1 MTHEEALSHM
11 MNMYG
16 QQQEDAQKMNLQQE
30 EKDEL
35 PQIDKDQYIFKVKLQ
50 NDIAIFCCRDLTW
63 SEALEIESKAFK
75 VDEDDLYF
83 SGEYERREILK
94 KAIVWVYDF
103 NNEKLL
109 KNENG
114 EIITKL
120 TQPFVDELWVQYF
133 KYIGLDAKEANIIY
147 NSALKYFK
155 GESQNGYPVLPLIVE
170 VDYMLKGVISMSRE
184 EFKKMSNN
192 DLEKLQLIM
201 TARADAFGLAAQQQV
216 VTEKVEKMDDNFD
229 EELMATLPPHLRNQ
243 MLNSNL

>member
-1 MTHEEALSHM
+1 MTHDEALSHM

-16 QQQEDAQKMNLQQE
+16 QQQEDAQIMNSQE
-30 EKDEL
+30 DKDDL
-35 PQIDKDQYIFKVKLQ
+35 PQVDKDQYIFKVKI
-50 NDIAIFCCRDLTW
+50 NDDIAIFCCRDLSW
-63 SEALEIESKAFK
+63 VEALNIESNAFK
-75 VDEDDLYF
+75 VDEDELYF

-94 KAIVWVYDF
+94 KAIVWVYDLS
-103 NNEKLL
+103 NEKLL
-109 KNENG
+109 RNING

-155 GESQNGYPVLPLIVE
+155 GESQNGYPVLPMIVE

-184 EFKKMSNN
+184 EFKNLSNN
-192 DLEKLQLIM
+192 ELEKLQLIM

-216 VTEKVEKMDDNFD
+216 VTEKKENMDNNFD

-243 MLNSNL
+243 MINANL

>member
-1 MTHEEALSHM
+1 MSS
-11 MNMYG
+11 
-16 QQQEDAQKMNLQQE
+16 QE

-35 PQIDKDQYIFKVKLQ
+35 PQIDKDQYIFKVKLED
-50 NDIAIFCCRDLTW
+50 DIAIFCCRDLYW
-63 SEALEIESKAFK
+63 GESLDIEANAFK
-75 VDEDDLYF
+75 IDEDDLYF

-94 KAIVWVYDF
+94 KAIIWVYDL

-114 EIITKL
+114 EIITKI

-133 KYIGLDAKEANIIY
+133 KYIGLDAKEANIVY

-155 GESQNGYPVLPLIVE
+155 GESQNGYPVLPMIVE

-184 EFKKMSNN
+184 EFKKLTNN
-192 DLEKLQLIM
+192 ELEKLQLIM

-216 VTEKVEKMDDNFD
+216 VTEKKENMDNNFD
-229 EELMATLPPHLRNQ
+229 DELMATLPPHLRNQ
-243 MLNSNL
+243 IMNSNL

>member
-1 MTHEEALSHM
+1 MTHEEAISHL
-11 MNMYG
+11 MNMFG
-16 QQQEDAQKMNLQQE
+16 QQQEDAQMMNQQI

-35 PQIDKDQYIFKVKLQ
+35 PQIDKDQYIFKVKLEE
-50 NDIAIFCCRDLTW
+50 DIAIFCCRDLTW
-63 SEALEIESKAFK
+63 GEALDIESKAFK
-75 VDEDDLYF
+75 IDEDDLYF

-94 KAIVWVYDF
+94 KAIVWVYDL

-155 GESQNGYPVLPLIVE
+155 GESQNGYPVLPMIVE
-170 VDYMLKGVISMSRE
+170 VDYMLKGIISMSRE

-192 DLEKLQLIM
+192 ELEKLQLIM

>member
-1 MTHEEALSHM
+1 MTHEEAVSHL
-11 MNMYG
+11 MNMFG
-16 QQQEDAQKMNLQQE
+16 QQQEDAQMMNQQI

-35 PQIDKDQYIFKVKLQ
+35 PQIDKDQYIFKVKLEE
-50 NDIAIFCCRDLTW
+50 DIAIFCCRDLTW
-63 SEALEIESKAFK
+63 GEALDIESKAFK
-75 VDEDDLYF
+75 IDEDNLYF

-94 KAIVWVYDF
+94 KAIVWVYDL

-155 GESQNGYPVLPLIVE
+155 GESQNGYPVLPMIVE
-170 VDYMLKGVISMSRE
+170 VDYMLKGIISMSRE

-192 DLEKLQLIM
+192 ELEKLQLIM

>member
-16 QQQEDAQKMNLQQE
+16 QQQEDAQIMNHQE

-35 PQIDKDQYIFKVKLQ
+35 PQINKDQYIFKVKLED
-50 NDIAIFCCRDLTW
+50 DIAIFCCRDLTW
-63 SEALEIESKAFK
+63 SEALDIEAKAFK

-94 KAIVWVYDF
+94 KAIIWVYDL

-109 KNENG
+109 KNQNG
-114 EIITKL
+114 EIIAKL

-133 KYIGLDAKEANIIY
+133 KYIGLDAKEANIVY

-155 GESQNGYPVLPLIVE
+155 GESQNGYPVLPMIVE

-184 EFKKMSNN
+184 EFKKLTNN
-192 DLEKLQLIM
+192 ELEKLQLIM

-216 VTEKVEKMDDNFD
+216 VTEKKENMDNNFD

-243 MLNSNL
+243 MINSNL

>member
-11 MNMYG
+11 MNMFG
-16 QQQEDAQKMNLQQE
+16 QQQEDAQIMNRTE
-30 EKDEL
+30 EKDDL
-35 PQIDKDQYIFKVKLQ
+35 PQVDKDQYIFKVKLGD
-50 NDIAIFCCRDLTW
+50 DIAIFCCRDLTW
-63 SEALEIESKAFK
+63 SEALDIESKAFK
-75 VDEDDLYF
+75 VDEEDLYF

-94 KAIVWVYDF
+94 KAIIWVYDL

-133 KYIGLDAKEANIIY
+133 KYIGLDAKEANIVY

-155 GESQNGYPVLPLIVE
+155 GESQNGYPVLPMIVE

-184 EFKKMSNN
+184 EFKKLSNN
-192 DLEKLQLIM
+192 ELEKLQLIM

-216 VTEKVEKMDDNFD
+216 VTEKKESSDTNFD

-243 MLNSNL
+243 MINSNL

>member
-1 MTHEEALSHM
+1 
-11 MNMYG
+11 MNMFG
-16 QQQEDAQKMNLQQE
+16 QQQEDAQIMSSQE

-35 PQIDKDQYIFKVKLQ
+35 PQVDKDQYIFKVKLED
-50 NDIAIFCCRDLTW
+50 DIAIFCCRDLTW
-63 SEALEIESKAFK
+63 SEALDIEAKAFK

-94 KAIVWVYDF
+94 KAIIWVYDL

-109 KNENG
+109 KNEYG

-133 KYIGLDAKEANIIY
+133 KYIGLDAKEANIVY

-155 GESQNGYPVLPLIVE
+155 GESQNGYPVLPMIVE
-170 VDYMLKGVISMSRE
+170 VDYMLKGVISMSRD
-184 EFKKMSNN
+184 EFRKLSNN
-192 DLEKLQLIM
+192 ELEKLQLIM

-216 VTEKVEKMDDNFD
+216 VTEKKENMNDNFD

-243 MLNSNL
+243 MINANL

>member
-63 SEALEIESKAFK
+63 SEALDIESKAFK

>member
-11 MNMYG
+11 MNMFE
-16 QQQEDAQKMNLQQE
+16 QQQEDAEVMNSKE
-30 EKDEL
+30 EKEQL
-35 PQIDKDQYIFKVKLQ
+35 PQVDKDQYIFKVKI
-50 NDIAIFCCRDLTW
+50 NDDIAIFCCRDLSW
-63 SEALEIESKAFK
+63 VEALNIESNAFK
-75 VDEDDLYF
+75 VDEDELYF

-94 KAIVWVYDF
+94 KAIVWVYDL

-155 GESQNGYPVLPLIVE
+155 GESQNGYPVLPMIVE

-184 EFKKMSNN
+184 EFKKLSNN
-192 DLEKLQLIM
+192 ELEKLQLIM

-216 VTEKVEKMDDNFD
+216 VTEKKENMDDNFD

-243 MLNSNL
+243 MINANL

>member
-1 MTHEEALSHM
+1 MTHDEALSHM
-11 MNMYG
+11 MNMFG
-16 QQQEDAQKMNLQQE
+16 QQQEDAQIMSSQE

-35 PQIDKDQYIFKVKLQ
+35 PQVDKDQYIFKVKLED
-50 NDIAIFCCRDLTW
+50 DIAIFCCRDLTW
-63 SEALEIESKAFK
+63 SEALDIEAKAFK

-94 KAIVWVYDF
+94 KAIIWVYDL

-109 KNENG
+109 KNEHG

-133 KYIGLDAKEANIIY
+133 KYIGLDAKEANIVY

-155 GESQNGYPVLPLIVE
+155 GESQNGYPVLPMIVE
-170 VDYMLKGVISMSRE
+170 VDYMLKGVISMSRD
-184 EFKKMSNN
+184 EFRKLSNN
-192 DLEKLQLIM
+192 ELEKLQLIM

-216 VTEKVEKMDDNFD
+216 VTEKKENMNDNFD

-243 MLNSNL
+243 MINANL

>member
-11 MNMYG
+11 MNMFG
-16 QQQEDAQKMNLQQE
+16 QQQEDAQVMNSKE
-30 EKDEL
+30 EKDQL
-35 PQIDKDQYIFKVKLQ
+35 PQVDKDQYIFKVKI
-50 NDIAIFCCRDLTW
+50 NDDIAIFCCRDLSW
-63 SEALEIESKAFK
+63 VEALNIESNAFK
-75 VDEDDLYF
+75 VDEDELYF

-94 KAIVWVYDF
+94 KAIVWVYDL

-133 KYIGLDAKEANIIY
+133 KYIGLDAKEANIVY

-155 GESQNGYPVLPLIVE
+155 GESQNGYPVLPMIVE

-184 EFKKMSNN
+184 EFKKLSNN
-192 DLEKLQLIM
+192 ELEKLQLIM

-216 VTEKVEKMDDNFD
+216 VTEKKENMDNNFD

-243 MLNSNL
+243 MINSNL

>member
-11 MNMYG
+11 MNMFG
-16 QQQEDAQKMNLQQE
+16 QQQEDAQIMNQTE

-35 PQIDKDQYIFKVKLQ
+35 PQVDKDQYIFKVKLED
-50 NDIAIFCCRDLTW
+50 DIAIFCCRDLTW
-63 SEALEIESKAFK
+63 GEALDIESKAFK

-94 KAIVWVYDF
+94 KAIIWVYDL

-109 KNENG
+109 KNESG

-155 GESQNGYPVLPLIVE
+155 GESQNGYPVLPMIVE
-170 VDYMLKGVISMSRE
+170 VDYMLKGVISMSRD
-184 EFKKMSNN
+184 EFKKLSNN
-192 DLEKLQLIM
+192 ELEKLQLIM

-216 VTEKVEKMDDNFD
+216 VTEKKENMDDNFD

-243 MLNSNL
+243 MINANL

>member
-11 MNMYG
+11 MNMFG
-16 QQQEDAQKMNLQQE
+16 QQQEDVQVMNSKE
-30 EKDEL
+30 EKDQL
-35 PQIDKDQYIFKVKLQ
+35 PQVDNDQYIFKVKISD
-50 NDIAIFCCRDLTW
+50 DIAIFCCRDLSW
-63 SEALEIESKAFK
+63 VEALNIESNAFK
-75 VDEDDLYF
+75 VDEDELYF

-94 KAIVWVYDF
+94 KAIVWVYDL

-133 KYIGLDAKEANIIY
+133 KYIGLDAKEANIVY

-155 GESQNGYPVLPLIVE
+155 GESQNGYPVLPMIVE

-184 EFKKMSNN
+184 EFKKLSNN
-192 DLEKLQLIM
+192 ELEKLQLIM

-216 VTEKVEKMDDNFD
+216 VTEKKENMDNNFD

-243 MLNSNL
+243 MINSNL

>member
-16 QQQEDAQKMNLQQE
+16 QQQEDAQIMNHQE

-35 PQIDKDQYIFKVKLQ
+35 PQINKDQYIFKVKLED
-50 NDIAIFCCRDLTW
+50 DIAIFCCRDLTW
-63 SEALEIESKAFK
+63 SEALDIEAKAFK

-94 KAIVWVYDF
+94 KAIIWVYDL

-133 KYIGLDAKEANIIY
+133 KYIGLDAKEANIVY

-155 GESQNGYPVLPLIVE
+155 GESQNGYPVLPIIVE

-184 EFKKMSNN
+184 EFKKLSNN
-192 DLEKLQLIM
+192 ELEKLQLIM
-201 TARADAFGLAAQQQV
+201 TARADAFGLAAQQQT
-216 VTEKVEKMDDNFD
+216 VTEKKENMNDNFD

-243 MLNSNL
+243 MINANL

>member
-11 MNMYG
+11 MNMFG
-16 QQQEDAQKMNLQQE
+16 QQQEDAQMMSQQV

-35 PQIDKDQYIFKVKLQ
+35 PQIDKDQYIFKVKLED
-50 NDIAIFCCRDLTW
+50 DIAIFCCRDLTW
-63 SEALEIESKAFK
+63 GEALDIESRAFK

-94 KAIVWVYDF
+94 KAIVWVYDL

-155 GESQNGYPVLPLIVE
+155 GESQNGYPVLPMIVE
-170 VDYMLKGVISMSRE
+170 VDYMLKGIISMSRE

-192 DLEKLQLIM
+192 ELEKLQLIM

-216 VTEKVEKMDDNFD
+216 VTEKFEKMDDNFD
-229 EELMATLPPHLRNQ
+229 EELMATLPPHLRNT

>member
-11 MNMYG
+11 MNMFE
-16 QQQEDAQKMNLQQE
+16 QQQEDAQVMNSKE
-30 EKDEL
+30 EKDQL
-35 PQIDKDQYIFKVKLQ
+35 PQVDKDQYIFKVKI
-50 NDIAIFCCRDLTW
+50 NDDIAIFCCRDLSW
-63 SEALEIESKAFK
+63 VEALNIESNAFK
-75 VDEDDLYF
+75 VDEDELYF

-94 KAIVWVYDF
+94 KAIVWVYDL
-103 NNEKLL
+103 NDEKLL

-133 KYIGLDAKEANIIY
+133 KYIGLDAKEANIVY

-155 GESQNGYPVLPLIVE
+155 GESQNGYPVLPMIVE

-184 EFKKMSNN
+184 EFKKLSNN
-192 DLEKLQLIM
+192 ELEKLQLIM

-216 VTEKVEKMDDNFD
+216 VTEKKENMDNNFD

-243 MLNSNL
+243 MINSNL

>member
-11 MNMYG
+11 MNMFE
-16 QQQEDAQKMNLQQE
+16 QQQEDAQTMNQQQE
-30 EKDEL
+30 KDDL
-35 PQIDKDQYIFKVKLQ
+35 PQLDKDQYIFKVKLAD
-50 NDIAIFCCRDLTW
+50 DIAIFCCRDLTW
-63 SEALEIESKAFK
+63 GEALDIESKAFK
-75 VDEDDLYF
+75 VDEEDLYF

-155 GESQNGYPVLPLIVE
+155 GESQNGYPVLPMIVE

-192 DLEKLQLIM
+192 ELEKLQLIM

>member
-11 MNMYG
+11 MNMFE
-16 QQQEDAQKMNLQQE
+16 QQQEDAQIMNQQE

-35 PQIDKDQYIFKVKLQ
+35 PQIDKDQYIFKVKLED
-50 NDIAIFCCRDLTW
+50 DIAIFCCRDLTW
-63 SEALEIESKAFK
+63 GEALDIESKAFK

-155 GESQNGYPVLPLIVE
+155 GESQNGYPVLPMIVE
-170 VDYMLKGVISMSRE
+170 VDYMLKGIISMSRD

-192 DLEKLQLIM
+192 ELEKLQLIM

>member
-1 MTHEEALSHM
+1 MTHDEALSHM

-16 QQQEDAQKMNLQQE
+16 QQQEDVQVMSQQE
-30 EKDEL
+30 DKDEL
-35 PQIDKDQYIFKVKLQ
+35 PQVDKDHYIFKVKLED
-50 NDIAIFCCRDLTW
+50 DIAIFCCRDLTW
-63 SEALEIESKAFK
+63 SEALDIEAKAFK

-94 KAIVWVYDF
+94 KAIIWVYDL

-109 KNENG
+109 KNEHG

-133 KYIGLDAKEANIIY
+133 KYIGLDAKEANIVY

-155 GESQNGYPVLPLIVE
+155 GESQNGYPVLPMIVE
-170 VDYMLKGVISMSRE
+170 VDYMLKGVISMSRD
-184 EFKKMSNN
+184 EFRKLSNN
-192 DLEKLQLIM
+192 ELEKLQLIM

-216 VTEKVEKMDDNFD
+216 VTEKKENMNDNFD

-243 MLNSNL
+243 MINANL

>member
-11 MNMYG
+11 MNMFG
-16 QQQEDAQKMNLQQE
+16 QQQEDAQIMNQTE

-35 PQIDKDQYIFKVKLQ
+35 PQVDKDQYIFKVKLED
-50 NDIAIFCCRDLTW
+50 DIAIFCCRDLTW
-63 SEALEIESKAFK
+63 SEALDIEAKAFK

-94 KAIVWVYDF
+94 KAIIWVYDL

-155 GESQNGYPVLPLIVE
+155 GESQNGYPVLPMIVE

-184 EFKKMSNN
+184 EFKNLSNN
-192 DLEKLQLIM
+192 ELEKLQLIM

-216 VTEKVEKMDDNFD
+216 VTEKKENMDNNFD

-243 MLNSNL
+243 MINANL

>member
-11 MNMYG
+11 MNMFG
-16 QQQEDAQKMNLQQE
+16 QQQEDAQIMNQTE

-35 PQIDKDQYIFKVKLQ
+35 PQVDKDQYIFKVKLED
-50 NDIAIFCCRDLTW
+50 DIAIFCCRDLTW
-63 SEALEIESKAFK
+63 SEALDIEAKAFK

-94 KAIVWVYDF
+94 KAIIWVYDL

-109 KNENG
+109 KNESG

-155 GESQNGYPVLPLIVE
+155 GESQNGYPVLPMIVE

-184 EFKKMSNN
+184 EFKKLSNN
-192 DLEKLQLIM
+192 ELEKLQLIM

-216 VTEKVEKMDDNFD
+216 VTEKKENMDDNFD

-243 MLNSNL
+243 MINANL

>member
-11 MNMYG
+11 MNMFE
-16 QQQEDAQKMNLQQE
+16 QQQEDAQTMNQQE

-35 PQIDKDQYIFKVKLQ
+35 PQIDKDQYIFKVKLE

-63 SEALEIESKAFK
+63 GEALDIESKAFK
-75 VDEDDLYF
+75 VDEEDLYF

-94 KAIVWVYDF
+94 KAIIWVYDL

-155 GESQNGYPVLPLIVE
+155 GESQNGYPVLPMIVE

-192 DLEKLQLIM
+192 ELEKLQLIL

-229 EELMATLPPHLRNQ
+229 EELMATLPPHLRNT
-243 MLNSNL
+243 MMNSNL